1 MDGSREETTT
11 ATTTS
16 STPDDPS
23 PQTPS
28 PQTPSASI
36 EDVARRAGVS
46 IATVSRSLRGLP
58 EVAPG
63 TRDRVLVAARELDY
77 VASPFAARLA
87 SGRTFTVGV
96 VVPFVD
102 RWFFST
108 VLGAAE
114 AELGDAGFD
123 LLLYNLSGS
132 AGRERFFS
140 VLPVRKRVDAVMV
153 VSLDLTPSE
162 IEALHGLGVPVG
174 TVGGQVPG
182 FFNTGIDDVA
192 GATTA
197 VEHLIGRG
205 HRRIGLIGG
214 DTDDPMRF
222 TPPLFRRD
230 GYKAA
235 LGAAGIAVDSALEV
249 LGYFTPRGGEA
260 AMRQLLEL
268 DDPPTAVFAESDE
281 MAFGAMRA
289 IRRSGRRIPED
300 VAVIG
305 FDDHAAAEFMDLS
318 TVRQPVAAQGAAV
331 AQAILAAV
339 AGGTGTNSTVSRRT
353 ESIPTLMTTELVV
366 RGSTDPAA
374 TIYGPDSA

>member
-1 MDGSREETTT
+1 M
-11 ATTTS
+11 
-16 STPDDPS
+16 
-23 PQTPS
+23 
-28 PQTPSASI
+28 
-36 EDVARRAGVS
+36 ARRAGVS

-63 TRDRVLVAARELDY
+63 TRDRVLIAARELDY

-108 VLGAAE
+108 VLGAVE
-114 AELGDAGFD
+114 AELGGAGFD
-123 LLLYNLSGS
+123 LLLYNLSDS
-132 AGRERFFS
+132 AGRERFFTA
-140 VLPVRKRVDAVMV
+140 LPVRKRVDAVMV
-153 VSLDLTPSE
+153 VSL
-162 IEALHGLGVPVG
+162 ALSPVETDALRGLGVPVG
-174 TVGGQVPG
+174 IVGGEVPG

-192 GATTA
+192 GARTA
-197 VEHLIGRG
+197 VEHLIGHG

-222 TPPLFRRD
+222 TPPLYRRD
-230 GYKAA
+230 GYLAA
-235 LGAAGIAVDSALEV
+235 LGGAGIPVDSALEV
-249 LGYFTPRGGEA
+249 LGYFTPLGGEA
-260 AMRQLLEL
+260 AMRALLDI

-289 IRRSGRRIPED
+289 VRRSGRRVPED
-300 VAVIG
+300 IAVIG

-339 AGGTGTNSTVSRRT
+339 AGTGTASISTSSTPAV
-353 ESIPTLMTTELVV
+353 SIPTVMATELVV

-374 TIYGPDSA
+374 TIYAPDPA